1 MTASEGRLERR
12 YRRLLRCYP
21 RSWREHREEEVIS
34 LLMEQAAAEQRSTVG
49 VRTAIDLI
57 GHGIEARLDTALR
70 WLPWRLRE
78 QIATA
83 ALVVVAG
90 LSLLML
96 VGEIIAAHIRTA
108 SGEVLNHS
116 YFTSGPFLSIGVGD
130 HHDEVLRP
138 APVRLWN
145 CLRR

>member
-1 MTASEGRLERR
+1 VTAAERRLERR

-21 RSWREHREEEVIS
+21 RSWREHREEEVIG
-34 LLMEQAAAEQRSTVG
+34 LLMEQAIAEQRSTVG
-49 VRTAIDLI
+49 ARTAIDLI
-57 GHGIEARLDTALR
+57 GHGIEARLDTALG

-96 VGEIIAAHIRTA
+96 VGEIIAAYIRTA
-108 SGEVLNHS
+108 SGEVVNYS
-116 YFTSGPFLSIGVGD
+116 YFSSGPFLSVGVG
-130 HHDEVLRP
+130 LY
-138 APVRLWN
+138 L
-145 CLRR
+145 